1 VPTTPGPMN
10 QPKLDDRQ
18 RRILKLVVESHVRR
32 GEPVGSRYV
41 RMAYHLS
48 ISAATIRGAMQRLE
62 EEELLAHP
70 HTSAGRIP
78 TETGYR
84 YYVDSLMRPEPVP
97 PAVRRAVD
105 RSIDHAVRSASA
117 AEDLQ
122 ILATRVL
129 AQTSHQLAL
138 VAMRAWDEHPIR
150 RFDLVAL
157 PGGLLFL
164 AVGERGARVLTS
176 TWRPARAVSAS
187 VVRLAERWI
196 GERLPLHDA
205 AACTALARVAR
216 DTAPTGAAA
225 LAADALD
232 RAAKLL
238 EALRRPA
245 VRIDGADNIASQ
257 PEFQSPDRLR
267 GLVSLIAEPEP
278 LTRALDAI
286 MNAGGARVTI
296 GRENGEGAMRACSL
310 IGTGLASGH
319 FRGAI
324 GVLGPVRMPY
334 RRLVSLVSYVGQR
347 IAEVG

>member
-1 VPTTPGPMN
+1 MTLPT
-10 QPKLDDRQ
+10 LDERQ

-41 RMAYHLS
+41 RTAYHLS
-48 ISAATIRGAMQRLE
+48 ISPATIRGAMQRLE
-62 EEELLAHP
+62 EEALLAHP

-78 TETGYR
+78 TESGYR
-84 YYVDSLMRPEPVP
+84 YYVDSLMRPEPVS
-97 PAVRRAVD
+97 PATRRAVD
-105 RSIDHAVRSASA
+105 RSIERAVRTAA
-117 AEDLQ
+117 GAEDLQ

-138 VAMRAWDEHPIR
+138 VAMRAWDERPIR
-150 RFDLVAL
+150 CFDLVAL
-157 PGGLLFL
+157 PDGLVLL
-164 AVGERGARVLTS
+164 AVGERGARVVTS
-176 TWRPARAVSAS
+176 TWRPTRPYPARTA
-187 VVRLAERWI
+187 RRAERWI
-196 GERLPLHDA
+196 AERLPLRDA
-205 AACTALARVAR
+205 AACWALGRAARHE
-216 DTAPTGAAA
+216 APATVAA

-245 VRIDGADNIASQ
+245 VRIDGAENIAAQ

-267 GLVSLIAEPEP
+267 GLVALLAEPEP
-278 LTRALDAI
+278 LTRALESFMD
-286 MNAGGARVTI
+286 AGGARVTI
-296 GRENGEGAMRACSL
+296 GRENGDGAMGSCSL

-334 RRLVSLVSYVGQR
+334 RRLVPLVSHVGR
-347 IAEVG
+347 RLAEAR